1 MPNTETPSNPQ
12 SPNPAPVAPQPGT
25 LGGAQLGANPQPAV
39 PAAHEEPRAT
49 AAEGSSA
56 HPEGGARAPGGET
69 PGPLADTPEPPTGE
83 AGTSPAEGSASP
95 GSPQAAATDASGQ
108 PARKRRRRRRKK
120 GPRTEAGAAG
130 ESVPAEGEAEGE
142 GEGEGEEGHEE
153 AKADGAPEGAAKPE
167 GEPRRQDKKRPKKD
181 RPREPRE
188 RPAFNV
194 GDVVFGKI
202 IEITDEVL
210 FVDLAGKGKAVFDLR
225 ELTLPD
231 DPQDEASAVAEEEDD
246 EVSDVAGE
254 MPTGESVPGTPGDT
268 PEAAGEAREAHAN
281 GAPDAAGDSAPL
293 DAAGDASGAAADST
307 GDPPPTLESGH
318 ESTATPAEF
327 ADSSEVSTRPRLIP
341 TGEPNRRIVKPR
353 HELEAEAKPPEPAP
367 APAADAAAEGGATEA
382 GATGEAPGGSAPAH
396 ETPQPADAAPTHKG
410 PTPPMYAPPVVLEL
424 GAHFVGLVHNDGS
437 RGGLV
442 VLTHHPH
449 RASKAKLAA
458 NAAFKDKSTI
468 FALVTGVVKGGV
480 EIDFDGLRAFTPGS
494 HMDLRL
500 GTDLHR
506 HIGKRLEFYVTQ
518 YGKRGRD
525 VVLSRKPMLEAEAKA
540 HREEALA
547 KLTPGSIVEG
557 TVRSVV
563 SFGAFI
569 DVGGVEGLV
578 PLPEMS
584 HNRSDSPSDVFKA
597 GQTVEVKV
605 TRIDEKGKIW
615 LSRRAAIPDPW
626 AEVAKKYA
634 VGTRHTGKVVRLQP
648 FGAFVEL
655 EPAVDGLIHTV
666 DLSIKRIEDPS
677 EVVKVGDA
685 LEVVVASL
693 DPGAHKIGL
702 HPAPAGTTADEPHQ
716 RVQLHKP
723 VKCAVVAVEAGGL
736 VVRILGATGR
746 HARGFIT
753 SAATGTPRGTELRKP
768 FPVGTQLDAKVVE
781 IDPKRGEVKL
791 SIKALREDSERNAY
805 QQYRAQVKQEA
816 KFGTFADLLAK
827 KTSAPK

>member
-1 MPNTETPSNPQ
+1 MPNTDTS
-12 SPNPAPVAPQPGT
+12 SPQPS
-25 LGGAQLGANPQPAV
+25 P
-39 PAAHEEPRAT
+39 T
-49 AAEGSSA
+49 AAETSSLGATLGDAPKAPAQPPSPSVASSTASGDGGGSS
-56 HPEGGARAPGGET
+56 H
-69 PGPLADTPEPPTGE
+69 
-83 AGTSPAEGSASP
+83 SEGSASP
-95 GSPQAAATDASGQ
+95 VQATPEASASGEGTPAAAPQEGGAAAAPVVLGPDGQ
-108 PARKRRRRRRKK
+108 PLRKRRRRRRKK
-120 GPRTEAGAAG
+120 GPRPEGAGATGAAG
-130 ESVPAEGEAEGE
+130 EATAGAEGED
-142 GEGEGEEGHEE
+142 EGEEE
-153 AKADGAPEGAAKPE
+153 ADGEPKAEGDASADTKPE
-167 GEPRRQDKKRPKKD
+167 GEARRDGKKRPKKD
-181 RPREPRE
+181 RPHRDQREPRE
-188 RPAFNV
+188 RPAFNL

-231 DPQDEASAVAEEEDD
+231 DPQDAAAAAAAEAEAEAAED
-246 EVSDVAGE
+246 AA
-254 MPTGESVPGTPGDT
+254 TGE
-268 PEAAGEAREAHAN
+268 
-281 GAPDAAGDSAPL
+281 
-293 DAAGDASGAAADST
+293 GAAAE
-307 GDPPPTLESGH
+307 GDAAAPSDGVPPPTLVSGSVPPPAL
-318 ESTATPAEF
+318 ETAEAAADPGADMAVKIASAVPEGFVEAPTEPGSRPAP
-327 ADSSEVSTRPRLIP
+327 VLIP
-341 TGEPNRRIVKPR
+341 TGDPNRRIVKPR
-353 HELEAEAKPPEPAP
+353 HIVEAEAKPAP
-367 APAADAAAEGGATEA
+367 SPDAAPAAEGSAAPAEGDAAAAPAAEA
-382 GATGEAPGGSAPAH
+382 APEAEAPAAEAPR
-396 ETPQPADAAPTHKG
+396 G

-458 NAAFKDKSTI
+458 NAALKEKTTI
-468 FALVTGVVKGGV
+468 QGLVTGVVKGGV
-480 EIDFDGLRAFTPGS
+480 EVDIDGLRAFTPGS

-500 GTDLHR
+500 GSDLH
-506 HIGKRLEFYVTQ
+506 HYIGQRLEFLVTQ

-525 VVLSRKPMLEAEAKA
+525 VVLSRRPMLEAGAKA
-540 HREEALA
+540 LREEALA

-597 GQTVEVKV
+597 GQVVAVKFI
-605 TRIDEKGKIW
+605 RIDERGKVW
-615 LSRRAAIPDPW
+615 LSRKAAIPDPW

-634 VGTRHTGKVVRLQP
+634 VGTRHSGKIVRLQP

-655 EPAVDGLIHTV
+655 ETAVDGLIHTV
-666 DLSIKRIEDPS
+666 DLSVKRIEDPS
-677 EVVKVGDA
+677 EVVKVGDSID
-685 LEVVVASL
+685 VVVASV

-702 HPAPAGTTADEPHQ
+702 HPAPAGAAADEPHQ

-753 SAATGTPRGTELRKP
+753 AAATGTPRGTELRKP

-791 SIKALREDSERNAY
+791 SIKALKDDGERNAY

-827 KTSAPK
+827 KVAPPKA